1 MYLSAETK
9 SFIACAAVKYIFF
22 FALSDL
28 STLAIQV
35 ALKDIFAAMACSL
48 TISRLAACRGISGF
62 MIIFAIIVS
71 IYDDLY
77 HITQNLM
84 R

>member
-1 MYLSAETK
+1 MYLSADTK
-9 SFIACAAVKYIFF
+9 SLIACAAVKYIFF

-35 ALKDIFAAMACSL
+35 ALNDIFAAIAWSF
-48 TISRLAACRGISGF
+48 TISTVATLSGMSGF
-62 MIIFAIIVS
+62 NISF
-71 IYDDLY
+71 
-77 HITQNLM
+77 